1 MASPLGAA
9 LFQKLEPSGVK
20 GLAYWDSGFKVFTA
34 NRPLRATTDFQGQK
48 LRVQASKILVTH
60 MKALGASASVSPLT
74 SVYDA
79 LKRGQLDGQENT
91 PINIDTQRLH
101 EVQSHLT
108 ISNHGY
114 LAYAVLVNKVFWE
127 KLPGDLRST
136 LEAALREATA
146 HEYALALT
154 ENEKALA
161 RITASPHLTVLT
173 LSPAELQQWRAAS
186 QPVYQV
192 ARASISPDTLA
203 ALKILD
209 ALPP

>member
-1 MASPLGAA
+1 MKTLGAA
-9 LFQKLEPSGVK
+9 
-20 GLAYWDSGFKVFTA
+20 
-34 NRPLRATTDFQGQK
+34 
-48 LRVQASKILVTH
+48 
-60 MKALGASASVSPLT
+60 ASVSPLT

-127 KLPGDLRST
+127 KLPADLRST

-161 RITASPHLTVLT
+161 RITASPHLTVHT

-186 QPVYQV
+186 QPVYQA

-209 ALPP
+209 AAPP